1 MAVID
6 EIKKSKDKLALYQTV
21 VPRCYLSQVKEG
33 QNYSKQVICR
43 LVDNEIRA
51 IASKTENTLNI
62 IKHQTLNCSPRSSR
76 SEALLKSLK
85 ASRTQQ

>member
-21 VPRCYLSQVKEG
+21 VPRCYLSQVKHG
-33 QNYSKQVICR
+33 QNNSVMCR
-43 LVDNEIRA
+43 LVDNEICT

-62 IKHQTLNCSPRSSR
+62 TQTSLNIKR
-76 SEALLKSLK
+76 
-85 ASRTQQ
+85 